1 MIELLN
7 NLQPGAS
14 IQDLC
19 DLGDKLIVEQCA
31 SIRKKKLKENE
42 KGIAFPTCI
51 SVNNCAGNFSPLS
64 DDPIVKL
71 KGGDVVKMY
80 APLLIYFL
88 FLEHEDLF
96 HLCLSLC

>member
-31 SIRKKKLKENE
+31 AIRKKKLKDNE

-80 APLLIYFL
+80 VALT
-88 FLEHEDLF
+88 F
-96 HLCLSLC
+96 HFFQ